1 MGAVSL
7 RPEERALLEGLAEQ
21 TRAGDPAFVLGLS
34 TGVVC
39 PPVEYRRRSA
49 ARLGFALAAA
59 ATVLAIALLLV
70 GWLGGGLVA
79 LFAATGAGI
88 AARRCAL
95 QPGVTRHGR
104 RGPRDVPA

>member
-1 MGAVSL
+1 MSL
-7 RPEERALLEGLAEQ
+7 RPEEQALLDGLAEQ
-21 TRAGDPAFVLGLS
+21 TRAGDPAFVVGLS

-59 ATVLAIALLLV
+59 GVLLAIVLLLV

-79 LFAATGAGI
+79 LFAAVGAGT
-88 AARRCAL
+88 AARRCAR
-95 QPGVTRHGR
+95 QPGVTRDVR
-104 RGPRDVPA
+104 RGPRDIPA

>member
-1 MGAVSL
+1 MSL
-7 RPEERALLEGLAEQ
+7 RPEEQACLDGLAEQ
-21 TRAGDPAFVLGLS
+21 TRAGDPVFVQGLS

-59 ATVLAIALLLV
+59 AVLLAIFLLLV
-70 GWLGGGLVA
+70 GWIGGGLIA
-79 LFAATGAGI
+79 LFAAAGAGT

-95 QPGVTRHGR
+95 QPGV
-104 RGPRDVPA
+104 PRAGQPGVRDIPA